1 MVRSKMSL
9 WTLCLLFL
17 ASVSR
22 GKAAECSKPVPT
34 GNVVL
39 TDDAILKNDFPDG
52 SEVTVECA
60 NGYVMEQGSD
70 IITCTDGAWSTPQLI
85 CRKRDCG
92 SPKPA
97 PNITYVMP
105 DGTLFGAR
113 IKPVCDRGYFLQ
125 GSSSRQCLATGWS
138 GRSRCEIITCAKPT
152 EISDGMIIRRP
163 VKDYPEFEDTIE
175 YSCNPG
181 YTLIGSKSIFCQDDG
196 EYNEPPPMCLDI
208 STTVRYPETTETTDT
223 VFRVDT
229 NRNSTTTAP
238 SDVRGLDYEPSS
250 TVAGTRI
257 SGYTTEIAVFSLV
270 FAGFLVIGLVSCLYY
285 FCKRKGVPCGW
296 SLQLEIPEEQWN
308 SRQKKLK
315 ERVGCGHQCRGD
327 L

>member
-285 FCKRKGVPCGW
+285 FCKRKGSYNTGE
-296 SLQLEIPEEQWN
+296 SLKMKEDLL
-308 SRQKKLK
+308 QKKFQNLA
-315 ERVGCGHQCRGD
+315 
-327 L
+327 